1 MRRRTLLASLTAG
14 AGALAGCVT
23 LSFGSRTER
32 SIDRDVPVRDATH
45 FSLQVTNGD
54 VSIEDDG
61 GNAVRLEGTKWTR
74 GDESVLDRLRLQV
87 ERAEGL
93 LAIASNEGEFSQP
106 VGIDVDAT
114 IPDGLLVGQVAS
126 TNGDVRL
133 SGVAGDDLAVD
144 TVNGDVFLESVD
156 AAPDVDTNN
165 GDVRGQ
171 ALADLR
177 SIWTVNGEID
187 VELEGLSD
195 DAVMHTTNGDVTAR
209 LGGIDARIVAR
220 TKNGEVSVDGL
231 DVSIDTSTRKRLEG
245 TIGAGGP
252 ELRIRT
258 TNGDVTLRE

>member
-1 MRRRTLLASLTAG
+1 MRRRTLLAGLPAAVGSLS
-14 AGALAGCVT
+14 GCIY
-23 LSFGSRTER
+23 LNIGPRTER
-32 SIDRDVPVRDATH
+32 SIDREVPVRDATTL
-45 FSLQVTNGD
+45 SLRVTNGD
-54 VSIEDDG
+54 VSVEGDG
-61 GNAVRLEGTKWTR
+61 GDAVRLEGTKWTR
-74 GDESVLDRLRLQV
+74 GDESILDRLRLRV
-87 ERAEGL
+87 ERADGQL
-93 LAIASNEGEFSQP
+93 MIASNEGEFSRP

-133 SGVAGDDLAVD
+133 SNLTGDDLAVD
-144 TVNGDVFLESVD
+144 TVNGDVLFESVD

-220 TKNGEVSVDGL
+220 TKNGDVSVDGL

-245 TIGAGGP
+245 TIGTGGP

-258 TNGDVTLRE
+258 TNGDVTLLE